1 MTIQRESHLQTLQ
14 HLRQLSRLLD
24 SAIGIPGTRFRLGL
38 DPILGLIPGGGDIV
52 GALLSAYIVF
62 RAAQMG
68 VPTESLGKMVTNI
81 LVESLLGTV
90 PLVGD
95 VFDVG
100 WKANIRNVEL
110 LEAHLGSPEP
120 TRTANTGFIVFALVA
135 LILVVVLLAMVTV
148 AMARLL
154 LNLVSGLFS

>member
-1 MTIQRESHLQTLQ
+1 MTTQRDSHLQTLQ
-14 HLRQLSRLLD
+14 HLRQLSRVLD
-24 SAIGIPGTRFRLGL
+24 SAIGIPGTRFRFGL
-38 DPILGLIPGGGDIV
+38 DPILGLIPGGGDTV
-52 GALLSAYIVF
+52 GALLSVYIVF

-68 VPTESLGKMVTNI
+68 VSTESLGKMVTNI

-95 VFDVG
+95 VFDMG

-120 TRTANTGFIVFALVA
+120 TRPANTGFIVAAFLV
-135 LILVVVLLAMVTV
+135 LILVVVLLATVTL
-148 AMARLL
+148 AIARLVL
-154 LNLVSGLFS
+154 GFVSGLF

>member
-1 MTIQRESHLQTLQ
+1 MTTQRDTHLQTLQ

-38 DPILGLIPGGGDIV
+38 DPILGLIPGGGDML

-68 VPTESLGKMVTNI
+68 VPTESLGKMVGNI

-90 PLVGD
+90 PLLGD
-95 VFDVG
+95 IFDVG

-110 LEAHLGSPEP
+110 LEAHLGAPEP
-120 TRTANTGFIVFALVA
+120 TTAANTGFIVFVLIA
-135 LILVVVLLAMVTV
+135 LILVVVLLSMVTV
-148 AMARLL
+148 AIARLL
-154 LNLVSGLFS
+154 LGFVSALL

>member
-1 MTIQRESHLQTLQ
+1 MTPRRDSHLQTLQ
-14 HLRQLSRLLD
+14 HLRQFSRVLD
-24 SAIGIPGTRFRLGL
+24 SAIGIPGTRFRFGL
-38 DPILGLIPGGGDIV
+38 DPILGLIPGGGDTV
-52 GALLSAYIVF
+52 GAILSAYIVF
-62 RAAQMG
+62 RAAQIG

-81 LVESLLGTV
+81 LVEALLGTV

-95 VFDVG
+95 VFDMG

-120 TRTANTGFIVFALVA
+120 TTSANLGFIVLALVA

-148 AMARLL
+148 AIARLL
-154 LNLVSGLFS
+154 LSFVSGLS

>member
-1 MTIQRESHLQTLQ
+1 MKPQRDSHLQTLQ
-14 HLRQLSRLLD
+14 HIRQLSRVLD
-24 SAIGIPGTRFRLGL
+24 SAIGIPGTRFRFGL
-38 DPILGLIPGGGDIV
+38 DPILGLIPGGGDLV
-52 GALLSAYIVF
+52 GSLLSAYIVF

-68 VPTESLGKMVTNI
+68 VPTESLRKMVTNI

-95 VFDVG
+95 VFDMG

-120 TRTANTGFIVFALVA
+120 TTSANLGFIVFALVA

-148 AMARLL
+148 AIARLL
-154 LNLVSGLFS
+154 LSFVSGLS

>member
-1 MTIQRESHLQTLQ
+1 MTTQRDSHLQTLQ
-14 HLRQLSRLLD
+14 HLRQLSRVLD
-24 SAIGIPGTRFRLGL
+24 SAIGIPGTRFRFGL
-38 DPILGLIPGGGDIV
+38 DPILGLIPGGGDTV

-68 VPTESLGKMVTNI
+68 VSTESLGKMVTNI

-95 VFDVG
+95 VFDMG

-120 TRTANTGFIVFALVA
+120 TRPANTGFIVAAFLV
-135 LILVVVLLAMVTV
+135 LILVVVLLATVTL
-148 AMARLL
+148 AIARLVL
-154 LNLVSGLFS
+154 GFVSGLF

>member
-1 MTIQRESHLQTLQ
+1 MTPQRDSHLQTLQ
-14 HLRQLSRLLD
+14 HIRQLSRVLD
-24 SAIGIPGTRFRLGL
+24 SAIGIPGTRFRFGL
-38 DPILGLIPGGGDIV
+38 DPILGLIPGGGDLV
-52 GALLSAYIVF
+52 GSLLSAYIVF

-68 VPTESLGKMVTNI
+68 VPTESLRKMVTNI

-95 VFDVG
+95 VFDMG
-100 WKANIRNVEL
+100 WKANVRNVEL

-120 TRTANTGFIVFALVA
+120 AKAANMGFIIVALLA

-148 AMARLL
+148 AIARLL
-154 LNLVSGLFS
+154 LSFVSGLS